1 MAMGRVASA
10 SAPSRFD
17 TVDLGEQGLFL
28 RPRLRF
34 NLSFTRSHI
43 SLKPFDEWQLR
54 QSLLSFL
61 HNSLSISVPDTD
73 LSIRRH
79 KDLKSTL
86 REDAVASGLLYIWDL
101 TVSSFFCSLF
111 LVLFVLFLSS
121 FLSLFMFISLFHVL
135 FCFFFH
141 DVFSFPFSF
150 KWIHIC
156 LCCL

>member
-17 TVDLGEQGLFL
+17 TVDLGEQELSL

-61 HNSLSISVPDTD
+61 HDSLSISVPDTD

-79 KDLKSTL
+79 KDPKSTL

-101 TVSSFFCSLF
+101 TVSSFFFCSLF

-121 FLSLFMFISLFHVL
+121 FPSLFMYISLFHVL
-135 FCFFFH
+135 FCVFVR

-150 KWIHIC
+150 KSIRIRLC
-156 LCCL
+156 L

>member
-17 TVDLGEQGLFL
+17 TVDLGEQGLSL

-73 LSIRRH
+73 LSIRRN

-101 TVSSFFCSLF
+101 TVSSFFCSLL

-121 FLSLFMFISLFHVL
+121 FRSLFMYISLFHVL
-135 FCFFFH
+135 FCFFVH

-150 KWIHIC
+150 KWIHI
-156 LCCL
+156 

>member
-17 TVDLGEQGLFL
+17 TVDLGEQGLSL

-34 NLSFTRSHI
+34 NISFTRSHI

-61 HNSLSISVPDTD
+61 HDSLSLSVPDTD

-101 TVSSFFCSLF
+101 TVSSFFLF
-111 LVLFVLFLSS
+111 SRPLPLCFISFFIPFSFHVYLSVSSS
-121 FLSLFMFISLFHVL
+121 FL
-135 FCFFFH
+135 
-141 DVFSFPFSF
+141 
-150 KWIHIC
+150 C
-156 LCCL
+156 LRS